1 MSSMQGKHLLT
12 FATMSHAAGS
22 NGEISMVITRSRKR
36 ARDMVDSSL
45 QPEKKRTSDDVENR
59 QVIDSN
65 YSTKSGILVL
75 KTCGP
80 ILVQFMQHIRDK
92 EARKHLIKTGAER
105 MGSSNTGPF
114 FHLFTLLPTNVR
126 LQIWALL
133 NPMPRR
139 FQQCMAL
146 SHRPLAT
153 FFSKWNTPVAFHI
166 CHESRNE
173 YLYRE
178 DDNANQ
184 VTTRDHHL
192 YRRCFPDRTGNMMFF
207 SFEADAIFPLSFRI
221 AEKVVRD
228 NVRTIFIGANPRI
241 WSMGYG
247 ITRNHTPHSLRKRLL
262 PQHKL
267 AAATYM
273 TACGCQHQR
282 LGKYRDALGGVYDFK
297 LLRKLPSLERL
308 VVMIKNQNLNWLP
321 KLSEIE
327 QRVRLAIM
335 AAQAA
340 YPDIKN
346 PELQLEYIDNW
357 HTCGK

>member
-1 MSSMQGKHLLT
+1 
-12 FATMSHAAGS
+12 
-22 NGEISMVITRSRKR
+22 
-36 ARDMVDSSL
+36 
-45 QPEKKRTSDDVENR
+45 
-59 QVIDSN
+59 
-65 YSTKSGILVL
+65 
-75 KTCGP
+75 
-80 ILVQFMQHIRDK
+80 MQHIRDK
-92 EARKHLIKTGAER
+92 EARNNLIKTGAEPNECSTSD
-105 MGSSNTGPF
+105 MGP
-114 FHLFTLLPTNVR
+114 
-126 LQIWALL
+126 I
-133 NPMPRR
+133 
-139 FQQCMAL
+139 
-146 SHRPLAT
+146 
-153 FFSKWNTPVAFHI
+153 
-166 CHESRNE
+166 E
-173 YLYRE
+173 
-178 DDNANQ
+178 
-184 VTTRDHHL
+184 
-192 YRRCFPDRTGNMMFF
+192 PDAEEIST
-207 SFEADAIFPLSFRI
+207 IFRI

-282 LGKYRDALGGVYDFK
+282 LGKYRDALGGVYDFT

-340 YPDIKN
+340 YPDIKT